1 MLLEDFD
8 KIVLIEVCCSYD
20 SSVQL
25 PSDFSFEI
33 QTMHSTIYMKS
44 PFDGL
49 LGKSNLTCPEHNSR
63 FLHLYHPQT
72 SALVRGPRPIV
83 LCRDDVS
90 FRLPLCK
97 HRNFGGI
104 FCSRSPPPGSAQLK
118 KL

>member
-49 LGKSNLTCPEHNSR
+49 LGKSNLTCPEHNSQ

-72 SALVRGPRPIV
+72 SALRILADGIQSVLGLRPK
-83 LCRDDVS
+83 L
-90 FRLPLCK
+90 
-97 HRNFGGI
+97 RNFI
-104 FCSRSPPPGSAQLK
+104 
-118 KL
+118 